1 MTEEQ
6 QATFTDTATQS
17 PIQTALPP
25 TEQEIAIPAAEDK
38 NVELIEQTFQGMQQ
52 LLKTMQGL
60 KQDFE
65 TKVKYDE
72 SKERMID
79 TLHSELQSYREGLHF
94 KILRPLFIDLI
105 SLYDDI
111 NHITDNMQKE
121 FPGLDATII
130 ANIESFAES
139 VEEMLSNN
147 GVETFQVAEETFVSN
162 KQRTLRAIPTTDAS
176 LDKHIARRL
185 RKGFLY
191 ENRVLRPEMVE
202 TYRYVAEQPQA

>member
-6 QATFTDTATQS
+6 QAAFTDEAARS

-25 TEQEIAIPAAEDK
+25 TEQETAIPTAEDK
-38 NVELIEQTFQGMQQ
+38 SAVLIEQTFQNMQQ
-52 LLKTMQGL
+52 LLMTMQGL

-79 TLHSELQSYREGLHF
+79 TLHSELQNYREGLHF

-111 NHITDNMQKE
+111 NHIMETMQRD
-121 FPGLDATII
+121 FSGLDATII
-130 ANIESFAES
+130 ANIKSFAES

-147 GVETFQVAEETFVSN
+147 GVETFQMEEETFVST
-162 KQRTLRAIPTTDAS
+162 KQRTLRAIPTPDAS

>member
-6 QATFTDTATQS
+6 RAAFTDEAAVS

-25 TEQEIAIPAAEDK
+25 TEQEIAAPTAEYK

-52 LLKTMQGL
+52 LLTTMQGL

-111 NHITDNMQKE
+111 NNITDNMQKE
-121 FPGLDATII
+121 FPD
-130 ANIESFAES
+130 
-139 VEEMLSNN
+139 
-147 GVETFQVAEETFVSN
+147 
-162 KQRTLRAIPTTDAS
+162 
-176 LDKHIARRL
+176 
-185 RKGFLY
+185 
-191 ENRVLRPEMVE
+191 
-202 TYRYVAEQPQA
+202 